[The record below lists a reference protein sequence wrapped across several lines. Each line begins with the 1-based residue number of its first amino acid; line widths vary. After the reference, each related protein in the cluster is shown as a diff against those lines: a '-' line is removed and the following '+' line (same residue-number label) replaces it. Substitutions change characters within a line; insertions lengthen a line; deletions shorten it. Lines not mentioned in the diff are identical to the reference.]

1 VAIKHPCI
9 PNLIHPY
16 SQQVSATLYKF
27 ITTFRNADTKV
38 SSLCTEISSLI
49 NFLEAVDRSLKECG
63 ERSLSLASIDENLW
77 RQSALSLADCK
88 TTLGELETFI
98 ERIKAAAK
106 SSGFFRRA
114 KIAIDLT
121 IYSRDISGFQEK
133 IHKSNLAF
141 QTVLSAINVLVLST
155 I

>member
-1 VAIKHPCI
+1 M
-9 PNLIHPY
+9 
-16 SQQVSATLYKF
+16 
-27 ITTFRNADTKV
+27 
-38 SSLCTEISSLI
+38 
-49 NFLEAVDRSLKECG
+49 KECG

-98 ERIKAAAK
+98 ERIKATAK

-133 IHKSNLAF
+133 IHKSNLAL
-141 QTVLSAINVLVLST
+141 QTMLSAINVLVIPT